1 MNLMTIPD
9 ASAAGL
15 YDRLH
20 VESWAP
26 EYGPSL
32 EASDD
37 DDGPA
42 SPVDPAVETEDW
54 KPVAGGAGGAPRRVV
69 FVDGVRRIEARL
81 TLDHP
86 VEGPVPGILGAFG
99 VGAVIW
105 DRTARRSSFTGLTV
119 ERLAVMAKGLA
130 VDIDRIGGLAVSPE
144 SAPGGGPSDLTAHLQ
159 QRMRSAEGRLAASF
173 AGPGFL
179 VIADGPFREL
189 RARPV
194 VGYIKTHQASYL
206 DEERG
211 ALIGRLGA
219 CQRTPLFLIDA
230 ERHPR
235 YSWYLRLAD
244 LPGGHSWTGVVRCE
258 AAASLGVGKAAEMA
272 GWTAALLPRLAS
284 EGHIDRRAPQNLVP
298 IAALERELRK
308 HMGDQNLADRALR
321 TAVRRLRL
329 AGAGAGAG

>member
-1 MNLMTIPD
+1 MNLMTIAD

-37 DDGPA
+37 DAGPA
-42 SPVDPAVETEDW
+42 SPVDPTVEAEDW
-54 KPVAGGAGGAPRRVV
+54 KPVAGEASGAPRRVV

-81 TLDHP
+81 TLDHS

-105 DRTARRSSFTGLTV
+105 DRDARRSSFTGLAV
-119 ERLAVMAKGLA
+119 ERLAVMAKGLT
-130 VDIDRIGGLAVSPE
+130 VDIDRIGGLAVTPE
-144 SAPGGGPSDLTAHLQ
+144 STPGGGPSDLSAHLQ

-173 AGPGFL
+173 AGPDCL
-179 VIADGPFREL
+179 VVADGPFREL
-189 RARPV
+189 RAQPV
-194 VGYIKTHQASYL
+194 VGYIKTHQTSYL

-219 CQRTPLFLIDA
+219 GRRTPLFLIDT

-321 TAVRRLRL
+321 AAVHRLRS
-329 AGAGAGAG
+329 AGTGEGG